1 MRDALSLVAALLA
14 AGCPSPARAQN
25 GPPMFRQALDHWQP
39 DYFEAVIFH
48 RGELGA
54 DHQKLVARLEADQ
67 AERVN
72 LRPTLV
78 DLDAGTSPA
87 MLELFEKNVPGREAP
102 AVVVRFPASQ
112 KGRVLH
118 VGALTTDTVQLVTQS
133 PLRRDVAAQ
142 LLDGASAVWLLL
154 ESGDTAKDDAAA
166 DALRTGLQRADE
178 ELKLDIEAAK
188 AAPDFRKDHGV
199 PLVKRFT
206 FVRVPRESSR
216 ERFFV
221 SMMRSMEE
229 DLKQYANEPI
239 ALPVFGRG
247 RALYALT
254 GEALSAAAV
263 VEACRE
269 VLEPVRSPLKE
280 DNIGTDLLMATAWE
294 KDLLARKPAPPVPE
308 PTATAKPTKPGPA
321 APTPAEP
328 GKGTQAAKAPAIP
341 EAQGGP
347 PAPQPAPANQ
357 VKPENAGEGPA
368 PAAQPTPEPLQ
379 RRVVVIES
387 SQGART
393 LLHALPEPGGL
404 LGPLTLVGA
413 LALAALC
420 AVMLMAQHDTQHE
433 APHDVG

>member
-1 MRDALSLVAALLA
+1 MPRGQLTRLLLPLVAACLLA
-14 AGCPSPARAQN
+14 AAPAHGQSA
-25 GPPMFRQALDHWQP
+25 PPMFRQALDHWQP
-39 DYFEAVIFH
+39 DYYEAVIFH

-54 DHQKLVARLEADQ
+54 DHQKLVAKLEADQ

-87 MLELFEKNVPGREAP
+87 MLELFEKNIPGREVP
-102 AVVVRFPASQ
+102 AVVLRFPSSQ
-112 KGRVLH
+112 KSRVLH

-133 PLRRDVAAQ
+133 PLRRDVAGQ
-142 LLDGASAVWLLL
+142 LLNGTSAVWLLL
-154 ESGDTAKDDAAA
+154 ESGDSAKDDAAA

-178 ELKLDIEAAK
+178 ELKLDLEAAK
-188 AAPDFRKDHGV
+188 ASPDFRKDHGV

-206 FVRVPRESSR
+206 FVRVAREATR

-221 SMMRSMEE
+221 SMMRSLEE

-280 DNIGTDLLMATAWE
+280 DNVGTDLLMATAWE
-294 KDLLARKPAPPVPE
+294 KDLLARKPAAAPVEPTVPPKPPQPGPE
-308 PTATAKPTKPGPA
+308 PVKPDTG
-321 APTPAEP
+321 
-328 GKGTQAAKAPAIP
+328 KAPQPPKPDA
-341 EAQGGP
+341 GP
-347 PAPQPAPANQ
+347 GPQPAPTHAVEPVNPAQ
-357 VKPENAGEGPA
+357 NPGLNPVKNPGEEPA
-368 PAAQPTPEPLQ
+368 PAKPPPPEPSQ
-379 RRVVVIES
+379 RRLVVVES
-387 SQGART
+387 TQGART
-393 LLHALPEPGGL
+393 LLHALPEPGSM
-404 LGPLTLVGA
+404 LGPLALVGA

-420 AVMLMAQHDTQHE
+420 AAMLMAQHDE
-433 APHDVG
+433 A